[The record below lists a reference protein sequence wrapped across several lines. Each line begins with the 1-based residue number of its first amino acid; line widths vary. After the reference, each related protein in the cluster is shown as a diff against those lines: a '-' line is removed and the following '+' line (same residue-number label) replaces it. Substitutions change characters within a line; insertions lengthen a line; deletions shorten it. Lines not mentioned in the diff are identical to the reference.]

1 MMQKQIRMLI
11 VIMITLLTTFSCKK
25 EIENRSNSNNN
36 YLKNSGTFMEMS
48 YKITTQRT
56 FKNVPDSI
64 SDLDFS
70 TLNPRN
76 DKHSVQ
82 FLLYGDGT
90 PEFHINKMEFSQQTN
105 IKHNVVKGNFPEVWK
120 IDILGSTINNY
131 DKSGNLLYTGS
142 VPFSKNMKDKV
153 EKLKKIGKK
162 YSKKVINQ
170 VISSL
175 QGQQLVDNL
184 NEFIAHA
191 RQSGLQVT
199 DYDNNMVSIRMIET
213 NLHPNKIF
221 YKVILIDK
229 IKNKLVGTR
238 IYDSNNVLIN
248 STLFAYN
255 HGKYQ
260 SLKAIRTV
268 QKFRLPSGTMVD
280 MITLSKIEDFNFK
293 LNL

>member
-1 MMQKQIRMLI
+1 MMQKHFKILI
-11 VIMITLLTTFSCKK
+11 GFIIILITVLSCKK
-25 EIENRSNSNNN
+25 EIEGSSNYENN
-36 YLKNSGTFMEMS
+36 YLKNNEIFMEMS

-56 FKNVPDSI
+56 FKNVPDDI
-64 SDLDFS
+64 TDLDFS

-76 DKHSVQ
+76 DKYSVQ
-82 FLLYGDGT
+82 FLLHNDGT
-90 PEFHINKMEFSQQTN
+90 PEFHIKKMEFSQQIN
-105 IKHNVVKGNFPEVWK
+105 IKHNVVKGDFPEVWK

-131 DKSGNLLYTGS
+131 DKAGNLLYTGS
-142 VPFSKNMKDKV
+142 VPFIGNMKDKV
-153 EKLKKIGKK
+153 EKLKEVGKK
-162 YSKKVINQ
+162 YSKEVINQ

-191 RQSGLQVT
+191 QQSGLQVT
-199 DYDNNMVSIRMIET
+199 EYDNNVVSIRMTET

-229 IKNKLVGTR
+229 NRNKLVGTR

-268 QKFRLPSGTMVD
+268 QKFQLPSGTMVD
-280 MITLSKIEDFNFK
+280 MITLSKIEDFKFK